1 MLLLLLLLLLCDVT
15 GVSEDG
21 VLLRQWNSIS
31 ASRTRARS
39 GTSSAAH
46 AKSDTSAFATVE
58 YDNIMPPTSAH
69 VLLTVCLWATSLCI
83 AIGFDDVSVVLAL
96 SGELTNVAYKTYIV
110 YVCDVRFQ
118 FFRFYALT
126 Q

>member
-1 MLLLLLLLLLCDVT
+1 
-15 GVSEDG
+15 
-21 VLLRQWNSIS
+21 
-31 ASRTRARS
+31 
-39 GTSSAAH
+39 
-46 AKSDTSAFATVE
+46 
-58 YDNIMPPTSAH
+58 MPPTSAH